1 MVTQTIAYS
10 PFPDVAADP
19 LDAARG
25 ALLGLLLCVPFWI
38 VVIWALR

>member
-1 MVTQTIAYS
+1 MVTQTIAHS
-10 PFPDVAADP
+10 PFPDVDADP
-19 LDAARG
+19 LDAARS